1 MLTRFFLSSSL
12 VVALAI
18 QAHAVEPKI
27 LTGHTDPAYAAVY
40 SADGTKLVTASF
52 DKTLRLWDLNSATT
66 LRTMSGHTG
75 LVLCAA
81 LSKDGSRLV
90 SGSLDNSIR
99 LWDVPVAKP
108 NLSHQANAGTTSLA
122 INVDGTQ
129 WLTGGADKVL
139 RIWNA
144 ADRALVKEIGG
155 LPHPIV
161 KVAFRADKQQIAA
174 ADAAGFVRLFN
185 PADGASQGVFGAH
198 TVEITG
204 LGYPPNNAW
213 IMTSGV
219 DGLVKRFPNQGPP
232 QKVAAGHADIIRA
245 LKVNPNNSMVATGS
259 NDKTCRLWNNGNQQ
273 PLRNLDGHT
282 AAVAPFRD

>member
-1 MLTRFFLSSSL
+1 MLNRLIL
-12 VVALAI
+12 LPIVLLAI
-18 QAHAVEPKI
+18 AVPAWAVEPKI

-108 NLSHQANAGTTSLA
+108 VITHQPHQGGAAVLALNA
-122 INVDGTQ
+122 DGTQ

-144 ADRALVKEIGG
+144 ADRVLVKEIGG
-155 LPHPIV
+155 LPHPIL
-161 KVAFRADKQQIAA
+161 KVAFRADKLQIAA

-185 PADGASQGVFGAH
+185 PVDGAPQGVFGAH
-198 TVEITG
+198 AVEITG
-204 LGYPPNNAW
+204 LSYPPNNAW
-213 IMTSGV
+213 VMTSGAE
-219 DGLVKRFPNQGPP
+219 GLVKRWPNVGVA
-232 QKVAAGHADIIRA
+232 QKVAAGHTDVIRT
-245 LKVNPNNSMVATGS
+245 LRVSPNN
-259 NDKTCRLWNNGNQQ
+259 
-273 PLRNLDGHT
+273 
-282 AAVAPFRD
+282 